1 MYYKKDEYYITDRD
15 EYNITKYNT
24 KEILSWE
31 FKSRKR

>member
-24 KEILSWE
+24 KGNTQLRI
-31 FKSRKR
+31 